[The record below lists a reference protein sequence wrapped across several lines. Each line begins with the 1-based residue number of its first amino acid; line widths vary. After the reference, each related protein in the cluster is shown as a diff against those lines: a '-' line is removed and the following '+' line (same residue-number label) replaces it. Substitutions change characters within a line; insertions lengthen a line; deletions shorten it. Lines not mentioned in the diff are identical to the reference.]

1 MAIINRNLY
10 SILYIGGDFSVV
22 QLRVLEIL
30 KEQGKTKYWLYKR
43 MEMSYQNF
51 NKMVTNQTKS
61 IHYDKIQKLCELL
74 ECSVGDLFEITE
86 EEK

>member
-1 MAIINRNLY
+1 
-10 SILYIGGDFSVV
+10 VV

-61 IHYDKIQKLCELL
+61 IHFERLEKLCNLL
-74 ECSVGDLFEITE
+74 ECSVGDLFKIVEDE
-86 EEK
+86 ENNNEMQ

>member
-1 MAIINRNLY
+1 M
-10 SILYIGGDFSVV
+10 V

-61 IHYDKIQKLCELL
+61 IHFERLEKLCNLL
-74 ECSVGDLFEITE
+74 ECSVGDLFKIVEDE
-86 EEK
+86 ENNNEMQ